1 MKVLFLDTVH
11 PILARRFS
19 EAGMT
24 CIDATDVHPLEG
36 VRQHPDATGIVLR
49 SRIRVDADLLD
60 RLPDLRFICRS
71 GSGLENIDVG
81 LAEMRGIRVFNSPEG
96 NRDAVGEHALG
107 LLLSLMNLLREADVS
122 VKAGQWDREG
132 HRGMEISGRTVGIL
146 GYGHMGSAF
155 AEKLQ
160 GFGCR
165 LLACDPYR
173 DDHDGALGGRVEAV
187 DLTTLQ
193 READILSLHCNLTP
207 ETRGL
212 VDREFLSGFAKPI
225 VLLNTARGPV
235 VRTADLLDA
244 LIDGRVTAAGLDV
257 FEREASSFE
266 TVANEGDAVWT
277 RLMAHP
283 RVQVSPHVAG
293 WTEES
298 YAKLS
303 SVLADKVLAEFGG

>member
-11 PILARRFS
+11 PILARRLGD
-19 EAGMT
+19 AGLE
-24 CIDATDVHPLEG
+24 CIDATGSHAAEG
-36 VRQHPDATGIVLR
+36 VRQHPDAAGLVLR

-60 RLPDLRFICRS
+60 RLPALRFICRS
-71 GSGLENIDVG
+71 GAGLENIDVAI
-81 LAEMRGIRVFNSPEG
+81 AEHRGIRVFNSPEG
-96 NRDAVGEHALG
+96 NRDAVGEHAVG
-107 LLLSLMNLLREADVS
+107 LLLSLMNLLREADAS

-132 HRGMEISGRTVGIL
+132 HRGTEISGRTIGIL

-165 LLACDPYR
+165 ILACDPYR
-173 DDHDGALGGRVEAV
+173 DDHDGALDGRVEGV

-212 VDREFLSGFAKPI
+212 VDREFLSGFARPI

-244 LIDGRVTAAGLDV
+244 LKDGRVIAAGLDV

-298 YAKLS
+298 YVKLS